1 MAGKAFPD
9 SKKLPVRNTA
19 NVRSDSEKLLRALIV
34 LFILMGVAAALVFGM
49 VGLRRVLFTSN
60 PRFELREIVVLSEG
74 YWQER
79 SAQLAS
85 RLGVHL
91 GDNLFALDP
100 GALRRQLAAIP
111 NVEHCEVTRIL
122 PDTLRLRVVERI
134 PRAVLVSPRGQWV
147 VDEECVVIPRA
158 ESMLA
163 DRQLPVILGI
173 SDRNLEGGMR
183 IEKLRPALD
192 IIMQVARNFR
202 DIEIRAVHMQEQDK
216 VNLFLRFRSQKMCQA
231 LIPVGSDRNIGLLLT
246 ALQSAIIHAERR
258 GDRRGVFDLSFDGNV
273 IIR

>member
-1 MAGKAFPD
+1 MASKTFPEA
-9 SKKLPVRNTA
+9 KKLPVRNTA

-34 LFILMGVAAALVFGM
+34 LFVLMGVAAALAFGL
-49 VGLRRVLFTSN
+49 VALRRVLFTSN
-60 PRFELREIVVLSEG
+60 PRFQLREIVVQSEG

-85 RLGVHL
+85 RLGVHT
-91 GDNLFALDP
+91 GDNLFSLDP

-111 NVEHCEVTRIL
+111 NVQDCEVTRIL
-122 PDTLRLRVVERI
+122 PDTLKLRVVERI
-134 PRAVLVSPRGQWV
+134 PRAVLTSPGGRWV
-147 VDEECVVIPRA
+147 VDEEGVVIPRA

-163 DRQLPVILGI
+163 GRQLPVFLGV

-183 IEKLRPALD
+183 AEKLRPALD

-202 DIEIRAVHMQEQDK
+202 DFEIRAIHMQGGDK
-216 VNLFLRFRSQKMCQA
+216 INMIMRFRGQKMCQA
-231 LIPVGSDRNIGLLLT
+231 LIPVGGNRNIGLLLT

-258 GDRRGVFDLSFDGNV
+258 GDKRGIFDLSFDGNV